1 MTIELLFKSRLAK
14 SLNNKT
20 QHASV
25 LGKINLPVF
34 TCAGVALA
42 TLTFKVSLER
52 PAVFGLTGIVRL
64 PAGWG
69 WSPGGV
75 TLF

>member
-1 MTIELLFKSRLAK
+1 
-14 SLNNKT
+14 
-20 QHASV
+20 
-25 LGKINLPVF
+25 LGKINSPVF

-64 PAGWG
+64 PARWG